1 MVDLVKHWGD
11 IEEYA
16 GRCGRGVY
24 QVRETID
31 GFEVRVIV
39 ERYGYINTFD
49 DENDELFKRI
59 IKFCKDNKFVEIL
72 SSVPDEIFLHGI
84 TR

>member
-1 MVDLVKHWGD
+1 LVDLVKHWDD

-16 GRCGRGVY
+16 RWCDPGVY

-39 ERYGYINTFD
+39 ERYGYINTFN

-59 IKFCKDNKFVEIL
+59 IKFCKDKKFVEIL
-72 SSVPDEIFLHGI
+72 SSVPDEIFLHRI
-84 TR
+84 TM

>member
-1 MVDLVKHWGD
+1 MVDLIKHWDD

-16 GRCGRGVY
+16 KWRDPGVY

-39 ERYGYINTFD
+39 ERYGYINTFK

-59 IKFCKDNKFVEIL
+59 IKFCKDKKFVEIL

>member
-1 MVDLVKHWGD
+1 LVDLVKHWGD

-31 GFEVRVIV
+31 GFEVCVIV

-72 SSVPDEIFLHGI
+72 SSVPDEIFLHRI
-84 TR
+84 TK